1 MAAILTPT
9 LGNWLSALITLM
21 LFSILY
27 KENPIYRIAEH
38 LYVGTSAAHGIV
50 TAWNNTVKPA
60 ITSMPTAGTW
70 WEIIPMVIG
79 LLIYFNMY
87 RPYAWIARIPMA
99 FWIGYNA
106 ALVLSARQVIPFF
119 TQMTQSIKPLVVMT
133 KGSFDWWNSFNNIL
147 FVTIV
152 LGVLIYFFF
161 TIERKGVFKY
171 AANWGRIAIMFGFGA
186 SFGNTVMARI
196 SLLIGRLT
204 FLFGDWLHL
213 LKV

>member
-1 MAAILTPT
+1 MQAILTPT
-9 LGNWLSALITLM
+9 LGNWVAALITLM

-27 KENPIYRIAEH
+27 KENPLYRIAEH

-50 TAWNNTVKPA
+50 TTWNNTVKPA
-60 ITSMPTAGTW
+60 LTSMPTKGTW
-70 WEIIPMVIG
+70 WEIIPMVVG

-87 RPYAWIARIPMA
+87 RPYAWVARIPMG

-106 ALVLSARQVIPFF
+106 AMVLSARQVIPFF
-119 TQMTQSIKPLVVMT
+119 NQMTTAIKPLVVMT
-133 KGSFDWWNSFNNIL
+133 KGVFNPTQTINNIL
-147 FVTIV
+147 FVSIV

-161 TIERKGVFKY
+161 TVEHKGIFKY
-171 AANWGRIAIMFGFGA
+171 AANYGRLAIMIGFGA

-204 FLFGDWLHL
+204 FLFSDWLGL
-213 LKV
+213 I

>member
-1 MAAILTPT
+1 MEAILTPT
-9 LGNWLSALITLM
+9 LGNWVAALITLM

-27 KENPIYRIAEH
+27 KENPLYRIAEH

-50 TAWNNTVKPA
+50 TTWNNTVKPA
-60 ITSMPTAGTW
+60 LTAMPVKGTW
-70 WEIIPMVIG
+70 WEIIPMVVG

-87 RPYAWIARIPMA
+87 RPYAWIARIPMG

-119 TQMTQSIKPLVVMT
+119 NQMTSAIKPLVAMT
-133 KGSFDWWNSFNNIL
+133 KGAFNLTQTINNIL

-161 TIERKGVFKY
+161 TVEHKGIFKY
-171 AANWGRIAIMFGFGA
+171 AANWGRLAIMIGFGA

-204 FLFGDWLHL
+204 FLFGDWLGL
-213 LKV
+213 L

>member
-1 MAAILTPT
+1 MEAILTPT
-9 LGNWLSALITLM
+9 LGNWLAALITLM

-27 KENPIYRIAEH
+27 KENPLYRIAEH
-38 LYVGTSAAHGIV
+38 LYVGASAAHGIV
-50 TAWNNTVKPA
+50 TTWNNTVKPA
-60 ITSMPTAGTW
+60 ITSMPTKGTW
-70 WEIIPMVIG
+70 WEIIPMVLG

-87 RPYAWIARIPMA
+87 RPYAWVARIPMG

-119 TQMTQSIKPLVVMT
+119 NQMTSAIKPLISMKAGVFNLAQ
-133 KGSFDWWNSFNNIL
+133 SINNIL
-147 FVTIV
+147 FVSIV

-161 TIERKGVFKY
+161 TVEHKGVFKY
-171 AANWGRIAIMFGFGA
+171 AANWGRLAIMIGFGA

-204 FLFGDWLHL
+204 FLFSDWLGL
-213 LKV
+213 L

>member
-1 MAAILTPT
+1 MEAILTKS
-9 LGNWLSALITLM
+9 LGNWVAALITLM

-27 KENPIYRIAEH
+27 KENPLYRIAEH
-38 LYVGTSAAHGIV
+38 LYVGASAAHGIV
-50 TAWNNTVKPA
+50 TTWNNTVKPA
-60 ITSMPTAGTW
+60 ITSMPTKGTW
-70 WEIIPMVIG
+70 WEIIPMVLG

-87 RPYAWIARIPMA
+87 RPYAWVARIPMG

-119 TQMTQSIKPLVVMT
+119 NQMTSAIKPLISMKAGVFNLTQSI
-133 KGSFDWWNSFNNIL
+133 NNIL
-147 FVTIV
+147 FVSIV

-161 TIERKGVFKY
+161 TVEHKGVFKY
-171 AANWGRIAIMFGFGA
+171 AANWGRLAIMIGFGA

-204 FLFGDWLHL
+204 FLFSDWLGL
-213 LKV
+213 L

>member
-1 MAAILTPT
+1 MEAILTKS
-9 LGNWLSALITLM
+9 LGNWVAALITLM

-27 KENPIYRIAEH
+27 KENPLYRIAEH

-50 TAWNNTVKPA
+50 TTWNNTVKPA
-60 ITSMPTAGTW
+60 LTAMPTKGTW

-87 RPYAWIARIPMA
+87 RPYAWVARIPMG

-119 TQMTQSIKPLVVMT
+119 NQMTSAIKPLVAMT
-133 KGSFDWWNSFNNIL
+133 KGVFNLTQTINNIL
-147 FVTIV
+147 FVSIV

-161 TIERKGVFKY
+161 TVEHKGIFKY
-171 AANWGRIAIMFGFGA
+171 AANYGRLAIMIGFGA

-204 FLFGDWLHL
+204 FLFSDWLGL
-213 LKV
+213 I